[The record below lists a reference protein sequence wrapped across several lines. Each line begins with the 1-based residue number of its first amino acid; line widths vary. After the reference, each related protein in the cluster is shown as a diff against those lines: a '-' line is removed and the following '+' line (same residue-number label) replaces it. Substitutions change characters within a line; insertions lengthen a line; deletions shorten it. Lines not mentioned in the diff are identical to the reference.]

1 MNTVIKAFL
10 NTLGKPH
17 LVEFD
22 YRDATGTRHGRCYV
36 QCLFCG
42 DQQVKRMM
50 RSLGYR
56 NIRIA

>member
-10 NTLGKPH
+10 QALGKPH

-22 YRDATGTRHGRCYV
+22 YCDTTGMHHGRCYV
-36 QCLFCG
+36 HCLFG
-42 DQQVKRMM
+42 GAQKVKHMM
-50 RSLGYR
+50 RVFGYR